1 MADHFRWSDALWVV
15 IEPHI
20 PKLNTGKRR
29 TDDRQLITGTCI
41 GLVRGVAGGLFW
53 RSI

>member
-20 PKLNTGKRR
+20 SALNTGKRR
-29 TDDRQLITGTCI
+29 TDDRHLITGTCI

-53 RSI
+53 RCI